1 MTVNHLGLD
10 KLGITQTDGIR
21 RNLPVEKLIEDIIL
35 NKEGTIGM
43 NGAAMVDTGLF
54 TGRSPLD
61 KYILKKQPVVKIY
74 GGAM

>member
-10 KLGITQTDGIR
+10 KLGITQTEGIK
-21 RNLPVEKLIEDIIL
+21 RNLPVERLIENIIL

-54 TGRSPLD
+54 TGRSA
-61 KYILKKQPVVKIY
+61 YW
-74 GGAM
+74 